1 MKEVT
6 IHWESIMGQAVL
18 SQYDYINLIVERYG
32 TGRDLERFSDKF
44 PRRNLY
50 EMVYFGFKSRSV

>member
-1 MKEVT
+1 
-6 IHWESIMGQAVL
+6 MGQAVL

-44 PRRNLY
+44 PKEKETSMKWYISDSNPGLFNLTIW
-50 EMVYFGFKSRSV
+50 ENE